1 MVFSLFLY
9 WSLQV
14 IYALNT
20 KNDEHDAVVASIRGQ
35 NEEEKAQLL
44 SENRWRLESY
54 KQQLLTESGSQQ
66 QLKDLQ
72 QKMQEQETYKQKAIL
87 EFEKWDI

>member
-1 MVFSLFLY
+1 M
-9 WSLQV
+9 
-14 IYALNT
+14 
-20 KNDEHDAVVASIRGQ
+20 ASIRGQ

-72 QKMQEQETYKQKAIL
+72 RKMQEQETYKQKAIL
-87 EFEKWDI
+87 EFEK